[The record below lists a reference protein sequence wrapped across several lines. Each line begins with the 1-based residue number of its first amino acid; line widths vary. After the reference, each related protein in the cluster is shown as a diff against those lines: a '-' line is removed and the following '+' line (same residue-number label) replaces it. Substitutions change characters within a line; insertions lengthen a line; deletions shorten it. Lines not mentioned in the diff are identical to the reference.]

1 MFSSVQE
8 PFKTMP
14 LTTDWSH
21 VGCTKQETDYHIRI
35 CGVGYDVNTS
45 RYVGICLSVC
55 LFVCLSVQIHV
66 WPIIFLLYSWS
77 RYVALWPQGRVF
89 DMSSCPTHNFCLVG
103 FWHTIYS
110 TWVYHHERMCCV
122 YSWSQYD
129 PNVKFIGLLTC
140 LCVWATAFLSSYR
153 VTPHLAH
160 ECITKGHDLCMTLT
174 FDLNI

>member
-35 CGVGYDVNTS
+35 CGVDYDVNTS

-55 LFVCLSVQIHV
+55 LFGCLSVQIRV
-66 WPIIFLLYSWS
+66 WPIIFWLYSWS
-77 RYVALWPQGRVF
+77 RYFALWPQGRVF
-89 DMSSCPTHNFCLVG
+89 DMSTCPTHNFCLVG
-103 FWHTIYS
+103 FWQTIFS
-110 TWVYHHERMCCV
+110 TWVYHHGRMCCV

-129 PNVKFIGLLTC
+129 VGLWPKCQIYRIIDMPLC
-140 LCVWATAFLSSYR
+140 L
-153 VTPHLAH
+153 
-160 ECITKGHDLCMTLT
+160 GHSFSVLLQSHTT
-174 FDLNI
+174 SGTWVYH